1 MPRAWAAFIR
11 LKGDRHT
18 MSTQVILEF
27 PSDLPEEGLHDS
39 EVMKKGKQTIVM
51 EMLRKGVISQ
61 GRAAELLETDRHT
74 LFDLMGEHHIPVIEM
89 TDDKLKEELS
99 KPIGPFGAGR

>member
-1 MPRAWAAFIR
+1 
-11 LKGDRHT
+11 

-61 GRAAELLETDRHT
+61 GRAAELLEIDRHM
-74 LFDLMGEHHIPVIEM
+74 LLDLMGEYHIPVIEI
-89 TDDKLKEELS
+89 TDDELKEELS
-99 KPIGPFGAGR
+99 KLIGPFGAGR